1 MRSPEG
7 CASDDIR
14 EGVVKMRRV
23 RKGFWETLN
32 RVTDLVELIITCH
45 PQGFGILLGEVEPPS
60 SYEIHEMMNAGRSRL
75 PEDYV
80 PVMPSLETEAERIVY
95 DREYWDRSVELAGGW
110 AHIHLVSKECR
121 DSDSRMWSVV
131 MDHVK
136 FVGNATSRHAS
147 KLGYVAVRYGLSP
160 NTVMK
165 YRRESPVK
173 FAQMLLMPTGEGDD
187 FRLLPG

>member
-1 MRSPEG
+1 MRT
-7 CASDDIR
+7 I
-14 EGVVKMRRV
+14 
-23 RKGFWETLN
+23 RKGFYEVLN
-32 RVTDLVELIITCH
+32 RVSELIELIIACH
-45 PQGFGILLGEVEPPS
+45 PQGFGILLGEIEPPS
-60 SYEIHEMMNAGRSRL
+60 SHEIHEMMNAGRSKL

-95 DREYWDRSVELAGGW
+95 DREYFDKSVELAGGW
-110 AHIHLVSKECR
+110 GHIYLVSQEYR

-136 FVGNATSRHAS
+136 FVGNAVSRHTS

-165 YRRESPVK
+165 YRRE
-173 FAQMLLMPTGEGDD
+173 FADKLAGMLLMPPGDSD
-187 FRLLPG
+187 NFYLLPG